1 MLGLTT
7 MKLILLPSLQ
17 YHLWKMVDEKYG
29 VRKPL
34 RVLLGGE
41 NAVKSALSYPTA
53 PRATNWILYR

>member
-1 MLGLTT
+1 